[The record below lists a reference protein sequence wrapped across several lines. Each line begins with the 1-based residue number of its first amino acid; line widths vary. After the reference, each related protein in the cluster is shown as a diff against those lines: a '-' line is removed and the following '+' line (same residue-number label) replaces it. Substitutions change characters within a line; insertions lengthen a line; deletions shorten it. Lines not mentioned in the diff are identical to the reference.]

1 MSGIAPPEGHAT
13 FGERNQAMV
22 GYGYAMRVPAKVAEH
37 VFSAAEWALGIH
49 HPVVVEQR
57 AQQGGEGLGILER
70 CESTVKAEFAAGV
83 AGSGNRH
90 KITRGSTAARLH
102 QPQKKPVGAES
113 LSIVR
118 APATA

>member
-1 MSGIAPPEGHAT
+1 MSGIAPPEGHTT

-37 VFSAAEWALGIH
+37 VFSAAERALGIH

-70 CESTVKAEFAAGV
+70 CESTVKTEFAAGV
-83 AGSGNRH
+83 QGSEARH
-90 KITRGSTAARLH
+90 ELTAKDAAERLH
-102 QPQKKPVGAES
+102 RQKKRCCERIHFV
-113 LSIVR
+113 
-118 APATA
+118 